1 MSGYILCQVKR
12 AKLPY
17 YIENISTNIYS
28 IEELCFYFYH
38 NIYLLDST
46 ILNEELCFWIRDQLG
61 LKKLAE
67 NLYKHLDDDEMKVGD
82 FILPVFKEISYL
94 SLEEF
99 RRLNQQIRQLA
110 NEPEVLRQ
118 KRKGDYLMEHGKYV
132 NAIKVYQRALR
143 REAEDD
149 TEVTDIRKPEA
160 TEAAA
165 DHTVGVQ
172 EATENP
178 AGAEAESPVAI
189 TIDMMEDPQGG
200 AEEETDST
208 PENPETDA
216 AETDSSSS
224 REEKQEEVTQDQ
236 ELPRQEILLGKQ
248 FIGEI
253 YHNMGCAY
261 ARLFQM
267 EEAIRCFEIAYG
279 KLHTMG
285 AVKSLLYAVY
295 MEHGV
300 DAFVEKAKQLEVD
313 EERQEE
319 IYVEVEEAVEDL
331 YDTPEGQEY
340 KKLLEEKQQG
350 REEDYQLYSAVE
362 RLAPQIIGEKRKIY
376 KGVSANVDFYSGF
389 VYSMLDLPV
398 ELFTPIFAM
407 ARVVGW
413 SAHRIEELSN
423 NGKIIRP
430 AYKPITEDLAY
441 VEMKKRC

>member
-61 LKKLAE
+61 LKKLAD
-67 NLYKHLDDDEMKVGD
+67 NLYKHLDDEDMKVGD
-82 FILPVFKEISYL
+82 FILPVFKEINYL

-99 RRLNQQIRQLA
+99 RKLNQQIQQLA
-110 NEPEVLRQ
+110 KEPEVLRQ

-132 NAIKVYQRALR
+132 NAIKVYQKALR
-143 REAEDD
+143 QETEDD
-149 TEVTDIRKPEA
+149 AVVTDIRKPE
-160 TEAAA
+160 TVAAEKA
-165 DHTVGVQ
+165 ETVQ
-172 EATENP
+172 EAETTEASP
-178 AGAEAESPVAI
+178 ETKTEEAAETESPVAI
-189 TIDMMEDPQGG
+189 TIDMVEDPEER
-200 AEEETDST
+200 AETENVEESEK
-208 PENPETDA
+208 PEEDTSETDA
-216 AETDSSSS
+216 TSLQ
-224 REEKQEEVTQDQ
+224 EEKQEEVAADP
-236 ELPRQEILLGKQ
+236 ELPHQEILLGKQ

-267 EEAIRCFEIAYG
+267 EEAIRCFEIAYR

-300 DAFVEKAKQLEVD
+300 DAFVEKAKELEVD

-350 REEDYQLYSAVE
+350 REEDYQ
-362 RLAPQIIGEKRKIY
+362 QG
-376 KGVSANVDFYSGF
+376 
-389 VYSMLDLPV
+389 
-398 ELFTPIFAM
+398 
-407 ARVVGW
+407 
-413 SAHRIEELSN
+413 
-423 NGKIIRP
+423 
-430 AYKPITEDLAY
+430 
-441 VEMKKRC
+441 MKQLLEQLTAEYHKSTGY

>member
-61 LKKLAE
+61 LKKLAD
-67 NLYKHLDDDEMKVGD
+67 NLYKHLDDDDMKVGD
-82 FILPVFKEISYL
+82 FILPVFKEINYL

-99 RRLNQQIRQLA
+99 RKLNQQIQQLA
-110 NEPEVLRQ
+110 KEPEVLRQ

-132 NAIKVYQRALR
+132 NAIKVYQKALR
-143 REAEDD
+143 QETED
-149 TEVTDIRKPEA
+149 EVAVTDIRKPE
-160 TEAAA
+160 TVAAEKA
-165 DHTVGVQ
+165 ETVQ
-172 EATENP
+172 EAET
-178 AGAEAESPVAI
+178 AEASTETKTEEAAETESPVAI
-189 TIDMMEDPQGG
+189 TIDMVEDPEER
-200 AEEETDST
+200 AETGNVEESEK
-208 PENPETDA
+208 PEEDTSETDA
-216 AETDSSSS
+216 TSLQ
-224 REEKQEEVTQDQ
+224 EEKQEEVAADP
-236 ELPRQEILLGKQ
+236 ELPHQEILLGKQ

-300 DAFVEKAKQLEVD
+300 DAFVEKAKELEVD

-340 KKLLEEKQQG
+340 KKLLKEKQQG
-350 REEDYQLYSAVE
+350 REEDYQ
-362 RLAPQIIGEKRKIY
+362 QG
-376 KGVSANVDFYSGF
+376 
-389 VYSMLDLPV
+389 
-398 ELFTPIFAM
+398 
-407 ARVVGW
+407 
-413 SAHRIEELSN
+413 
-423 NGKIIRP
+423 
-430 AYKPITEDLAY
+430 
-441 VEMKKRC
+441 MKQLLEQLTAEYHKSTGY

>member
-61 LKKLAE
+61 LKKLAD
-67 NLYKHLDDDEMKVGD
+67 NLYKHLDDDDMKVGD
-82 FILPVFKEISYL
+82 FILPVFKEINYL

-99 RRLNQQIRQLA
+99 RKLNQQIQQLA
-110 NEPEVLRQ
+110 KEPEVLRQ

-132 NAIKVYQRALR
+132 NAIKVYQKALR
-143 REAEDD
+143 QETEDEAA
-149 TEVTDIRKPEA
+149 VTDIRKPE
-160 TEAAA
+160 TVAAEKA
-165 DHTVGVQ
+165 ETVQ
-172 EATENP
+172 EAETTE
-178 AGAEAESPVAI
+178 ASTETKTEEAAETESPVAI
-189 TIDMMEDPQGG
+189 TIDMVEDPEER
-200 AEEETDST
+200 AETENVEESER
-208 PENPETDA
+208 PEEDTSETDA
-216 AETDSSSS
+216 TSLQ
-224 REEKQEEVTQDQ
+224 EEKQEEVAADP
-236 ELPRQEILLGKQ
+236 ELPHQEILLGKQ

-267 EEAIRCFEIAYG
+267 EEAIRCFDIAYG

-300 DAFVEKAKQLEVD
+300 DAFVEKAKELEVD

-350 REEDYQLYSAVE
+350 REEDYQ
-362 RLAPQIIGEKRKIY
+362 QG
-376 KGVSANVDFYSGF
+376 
-389 VYSMLDLPV
+389 
-398 ELFTPIFAM
+398 
-407 ARVVGW
+407 
-413 SAHRIEELSN
+413 
-423 NGKIIRP
+423 
-430 AYKPITEDLAY
+430 
-441 VEMKKRC
+441 MKQLLEQLTAEYHKSTGY

>member
-61 LKKLAE
+61 LKKLADS
-67 NLYKHLDDDEMKVGD
+67 LYKHLDDDDMKVGD
-82 FILPVFKEISYL
+82 FILPVFKEINYL

-99 RRLNQQIRQLA
+99 RKLNQQIQQLA
-110 NEPEVLRQ
+110 KEPEVLRQ

-132 NAIKVYQRALR
+132 NAIKVYQKALR
-143 REAEDD
+143 QETEDEAA
-149 TEVTDIRKPEA
+149 VTDIRKPE
-160 TEAAA
+160 TVAAEKA
-165 DHTVGVQ
+165 ETVQ
-172 EATENP
+172 EAETTE
-178 AGAEAESPVAI
+178 ASTETKTEEVAETESPVAI
-189 TIDMMEDPQGG
+189 TIDMVEDPEER
-200 AEEETDST
+200 AETENVEESEK
-208 PENPETDA
+208 PEEDTSETDA
-216 AETDSSSS
+216 TSLQ
-224 REEKQEEVTQDQ
+224 EEKQEEVAADPK
-236 ELPRQEILLGKQ
+236 LPHQEILLGKQ

-300 DAFVEKAKQLEVD
+300 DAFVEKAKELEVD

-350 REEDYQLYSAVE
+350 REEDYQ
-362 RLAPQIIGEKRKIY
+362 QG
-376 KGVSANVDFYSGF
+376 
-389 VYSMLDLPV
+389 
-398 ELFTPIFAM
+398 
-407 ARVVGW
+407 
-413 SAHRIEELSN
+413 
-423 NGKIIRP
+423 
-430 AYKPITEDLAY
+430 
-441 VEMKKRC
+441 MKQLLEQLTAEYHKSTGY

>member
-61 LKKLAE
+61 LKKLAD
-67 NLYKHLDDDEMKVGD
+67 NLYKHLDDDDMKVGD
-82 FILPVFKEISYL
+82 FILPVFKEINYL

-99 RRLNQQIRQLA
+99 RKLNQQIQQLA
-110 NEPEVLRQ
+110 KEPEVLRQ

-132 NAIKVYQRALR
+132 NAIKVYQKALR
-143 REAEDD
+143 QETEDEAA
-149 TEVTDIRKPEA
+149 VTDTRKPE
-160 TEAAA
+160 TVAAEKA
-165 DHTVGVQ
+165 ETVQ
-172 EATENP
+172 EAETTE
-178 AGAEAESPVAI
+178 ASTETKTEEAAETESPVAI
-189 TIDMMEDPQGG
+189 TIDMVKDPEERAETENVEESEKPEED
-200 AEEETDST
+200 TS
-208 PENPETDA
+208 ETDA
-216 AETDSSSS
+216 TSLQ
-224 REEKQEEVTQDQ
+224 EEKQEEVAADP
-236 ELPRQEILLGKQ
+236 ELPHQEILLGKQ

-300 DAFVEKAKQLEVD
+300 DAFVEKAKELEVD

-350 REEDYQLYSAVE
+350 REEDYQ
-362 RLAPQIIGEKRKIY
+362 QG
-376 KGVSANVDFYSGF
+376 
-389 VYSMLDLPV
+389 
-398 ELFTPIFAM
+398 
-407 ARVVGW
+407 
-413 SAHRIEELSN
+413 
-423 NGKIIRP
+423 
-430 AYKPITEDLAY
+430 
-441 VEMKKRC
+441 MKQLLEQLTAEYHKSTGY

>member
-61 LKKLAE
+61 LKKLAD
-67 NLYKHLDDDEMKVGD
+67 NLYKHLDDDDMKVGD
-82 FILPVFKEISYL
+82 FILPVFKEINYL

-99 RRLNQQIRQLA
+99 RKLNQQIQQLA
-110 NEPEVLRQ
+110 KEPEVLRQ

-132 NAIKVYQRALR
+132 NAIKVYQKALR
-143 REAEDD
+143 QETEDEAA
-149 TEVTDIRKPEA
+149 VTDIRKPETVA
-160 TEAAA
+160 AEKAEA
-165 DHTVGVQ
+165 VQ
-172 EATENP
+172 EAETTE
-178 AGAEAESPVAI
+178 ASTETKTEEAAETESPVAI
-189 TIDMMEDPQGG
+189 TIDMVEDPEER
-200 AEEETDST
+200 AETENVEEAEK
-208 PENPETDA
+208 PEEDTSETDA
-216 AETDSSSS
+216 TSLQ
-224 REEKQEEVTQDQ
+224 EEKQEEVAADP
-236 ELPRQEILLGKQ
+236 ELPHQEIILGKQ

-300 DAFVEKAKQLEVD
+300 DAFVEKAKELEVD

-350 REEDYQLYSAVE
+350 REEDYQ
-362 RLAPQIIGEKRKIY
+362 QG
-376 KGVSANVDFYSGF
+376 
-389 VYSMLDLPV
+389 
-398 ELFTPIFAM
+398 
-407 ARVVGW
+407 
-413 SAHRIEELSN
+413 
-423 NGKIIRP
+423 
-430 AYKPITEDLAY
+430 
-441 VEMKKRC
+441 MKQLLEQLTAEYHKSTGY

>member
-28 IEELCFYFYH
+28 IEELCFYFYY

-61 LKKLAE
+61 LKKLAD
-67 NLYKHLDDDEMKVGD
+67 NLYKHLDDEDMKVGD
-82 FILPVFKEISYL
+82 FILPVFKEINYL

-99 RRLNQQIRQLA
+99 RKLNRQIQQLA
-110 NEPEVLRQ
+110 KEPEVLRQ

-132 NAIKVYQRALR
+132 NAIKVYQKALR
-143 REAEDD
+143 QETEDEAV
-149 TEVTDIRKPEA
+149 VTDIRKPEA
-160 TEAAA
+160 VAAEKA
-165 DHTVGVQ
+165 ETVQ
-172 EATENP
+172 EAETTEASP
-178 AGAEAESPVAI
+178 ETKTEEAAETESPVAI
-189 TIDMMEDPQGG
+189 TIDMVEDPEER
-200 AEEETDST
+200 AETENVEESEKPKEDTS
-208 PENPETDA
+208 ETDA
-216 AETDSSSS
+216 TSLQ
-224 REEKQEEVTQDQ
+224 EEKQEEVAADP
-236 ELPRQEILLGKQ
+236 ELPHQEILLGKQ

-300 DAFVEKAKQLEVD
+300 DAFVEKAKELEVD

-350 REEDYQLYSAVE
+350 REEDYQ
-362 RLAPQIIGEKRKIY
+362 QG
-376 KGVSANVDFYSGF
+376 
-389 VYSMLDLPV
+389 
-398 ELFTPIFAM
+398 
-407 ARVVGW
+407 
-413 SAHRIEELSN
+413 
-423 NGKIIRP
+423 
-430 AYKPITEDLAY
+430 
-441 VEMKKRC
+441 MKQLLEQLTAEYHKSTGY

>member
-61 LKKLAE
+61 LKKLAD
-67 NLYKHLDDDEMKVGD
+67 NLYKHLDDDNMKVGD
-82 FILPVFKEISYL
+82 FILPVFKEINYL

-99 RRLNQQIRQLA
+99 RKLNQQIQQLA
-110 NEPEVLRQ
+110 KEPEVLRQ

-132 NAIKVYQRALR
+132 NAIKVYQKALR
-143 REAEDD
+143 QETEDEAA
-149 TEVTDIRKPEA
+149 VTDIRKPE
-160 TEAAA
+160 TVAAEKA
-165 DHTVGVQ
+165 ETVQ
-172 EATENP
+172 EAETTE
-178 AGAEAESPVAI
+178 ASTETKTEEAAETESPVAI
-189 TIDMMEDPQGG
+189 TIDMVEDPEER
-200 AEEETDST
+200 AETENVEESER
-208 PENPETDA
+208 PEEDTSETDA
-216 AETDSSSS
+216 TSLQ
-224 REEKQEEVTQDQ
+224 EEKQEEVAADP
-236 ELPRQEILLGKQ
+236 ELPHQEILLGKQ

-267 EEAIRCFEIAYG
+267 EEAIRCFDIAYG

-300 DAFVEKAKQLEVD
+300 DAFVEKAKELEVD

-350 REEDYQLYSAVE
+350 REEDYQ
-362 RLAPQIIGEKRKIY
+362 QG
-376 KGVSANVDFYSGF
+376 
-389 VYSMLDLPV
+389 
-398 ELFTPIFAM
+398 
-407 ARVVGW
+407 
-413 SAHRIEELSN
+413 
-423 NGKIIRP
+423 
-430 AYKPITEDLAY
+430 
-441 VEMKKRC
+441 MKQLLEQLTAEYHKSTGY

>member
-178 AGAEAESPVAI
+178 AGAEAELPVAI

-200 AEEETDST
+200 AEEEVT
-208 PENPETDA
+208 P
-216 AETDSSSS
+216 
-224 REEKQEEVTQDQ
+224 DQ

-350 REEDYQLYSAVE
+350 REEDYQQGMEHLLEQLTAEYHKST
-362 RLAPQIIGEKRKIY
+362 GY
-376 KGVSANVDFYSGF
+376 
-389 VYSMLDLPV
+389 
-398 ELFTPIFAM
+398 
-407 ARVVGW
+407 
-413 SAHRIEELSN
+413 
-423 NGKIIRP
+423 
-430 AYKPITEDLAY
+430 
-441 VEMKKRC
+441 

>member
-82 FILPVFKEISYL
+82 FILPVFKEINYL

-99 RRLNQQIRQLA
+99 RKLNQQIQQLA
-110 NEPEVLRQ
+110 KEPEVLRQ

-132 NAIKVYQRALR
+132 NAIKVYQKALR
-143 REAEDD
+143 QETEDEAA
-149 TEVTDIRKPEA
+149 VTDIRKPE
-160 TEAAA
+160 TVAAEKA
-165 DHTVGVQ
+165 ETVQ
-172 EATENP
+172 EAETTE
-178 AGAEAESPVAI
+178 ASTETKTEEAAETESPVAI
-189 TIDMMEDPQGG
+189 TIDMVEDPEER
-200 AEEETDST
+200 AETENVEESEK
-208 PENPETDA
+208 PEEDTSETDA
-216 AETDSSSS
+216 TSLQ
-224 REEKQEEVTQDQ
+224 EEKQEEVAADP
-236 ELPRQEILLGKQ
+236 ELPHQEILLGKQ

-300 DAFVEKAKQLEVD
+300 DAFVEKAKELEVD

-350 REEDYQLYSAVE
+350 REEDYQ
-362 RLAPQIIGEKRKIY
+362 QG
-376 KGVSANVDFYSGF
+376 
-389 VYSMLDLPV
+389 
-398 ELFTPIFAM
+398 
-407 ARVVGW
+407 
-413 SAHRIEELSN
+413 
-423 NGKIIRP
+423 
-430 AYKPITEDLAY
+430 
-441 VEMKKRC
+441 MKQLLEQLTAEYHKSTGY

>member
-61 LKKLAE
+61 LKKLAD
-67 NLYKHLDDDEMKVGD
+67 NLYKHLDDDDMKVGD
-82 FILPVFKEISYL
+82 FILPVFKEINYL

-99 RRLNQQIRQLA
+99 RKLNQQIQQLA
-110 NEPEVLRQ
+110 KEPEVLRQ

-132 NAIKVYQRALR
+132 NAIKVYQKALR
-143 REAEDD
+143 QETEDEAV
-149 TEVTDIRKPEA
+149 VTDIQKPEKVAAEKAETVQEAETTEASTETKTEEA
-160 TEAAA
+160 TE
-165 DHTVGVQ
+165 T
-172 EATENP
+172 
-178 AGAEAESPVAI
+178 ESPVAI
-189 TIDMMEDPQGG
+189 TIDMVEDPEER
-200 AEEETDST
+200 AETENVEESEK
-208 PENPETDA
+208 PEEDTSETDA
-216 AETDSSSS
+216 TSLQ
-224 REEKQEEVTQDQ
+224 EEKQEEVAADP
-236 ELPRQEILLGKQ
+236 ELPHQEILLGKQ

-300 DAFVEKAKQLEVD
+300 DAFVEKAKELEVD

-350 REEDYQLYSAVE
+350 REEDYQ
-362 RLAPQIIGEKRKIY
+362 QG
-376 KGVSANVDFYSGF
+376 
-389 VYSMLDLPV
+389 
-398 ELFTPIFAM
+398 
-407 ARVVGW
+407 
-413 SAHRIEELSN
+413 
-423 NGKIIRP
+423 
-430 AYKPITEDLAY
+430 
-441 VEMKKRC
+441 MKQLLEQLTAEYHKSTGY

>member
-61 LKKLAE
+61 LKKLAD
-67 NLYKHLDDDEMKVGD
+67 NLYKHLDDDDMKVGD
-82 FILPVFKEISYL
+82 FILPVFKEINYL

-99 RRLNQQIRQLA
+99 RKLNQQIQQLA
-110 NEPEVLRQ
+110 KEPEVLRQ

-132 NAIKVYQRALR
+132 NAIKVYQKALR
-143 REAEDD
+143 QETEDEAA
-149 TEVTDIRKPEA
+149 VTDIRKPE
-160 TEAAA
+160 TVAAEKA
-165 DHTVGVQ
+165 ETVQ
-172 EATENP
+172 EAETTE
-178 AGAEAESPVAI
+178 ASTETKTEEAAETESPVAI
-189 TIDMMEDPQGG
+189 TIDMVEDPEER
-200 AEEETDST
+200 AETENVEESEK
-208 PENPETDA
+208 PEEDTSETDA
-216 AETDSSSS
+216 TSLQ
-224 REEKQEEVTQDQ
+224 EEKQEEVAADP
-236 ELPRQEILLGKQ
+236 ELPHQEILLGKQ

-300 DAFVEKAKQLEVD
+300 DAFVEKAKELEVD

-350 REEDYQLYSAVE
+350 REEDYQ
-362 RLAPQIIGEKRKIY
+362 QG
-376 KGVSANVDFYSGF
+376 
-389 VYSMLDLPV
+389 
-398 ELFTPIFAM
+398 
-407 ARVVGW
+407 
-413 SAHRIEELSN
+413 
-423 NGKIIRP
+423 
-430 AYKPITEDLAY
+430 
-441 VEMKKRC
+441 MKQLLEQLTAEYHKSTGY

>member
-61 LKKLAE
+61 LKKLAD
-67 NLYKHLDDDEMKVGD
+67 NLYKHLDDDDMKVGD
-82 FILPVFKEISYL
+82 FILPVFKEINYL

-99 RRLNQQIRQLA
+99 RKLNQQIQQLA
-110 NEPEVLRQ
+110 KEPEVLRQ

-132 NAIKVYQRALR
+132 NAIKVYQKALR
-143 REAEDD
+143 QETEDEAA
-149 TEVTDIRKPEA
+149 VTDIRKPE
-160 TEAAA
+160 TVAAEKA
-165 DHTVGVQ
+165 ETVQ
-172 EATENP
+172 EAETTE
-178 AGAEAESPVAI
+178 ASTETKTEEAAETESPVAI
-189 TIDMMEDPQGG
+189 TIDMVEDPEER
-200 AEEETDST
+200 AETENVEEAEK
-208 PENPETDA
+208 PEEDTSETDA
-216 AETDSSSS
+216 TSLQ
-224 REEKQEEVTQDQ
+224 EEKQEEVAADP
-236 ELPRQEILLGKQ
+236 ELPHQEILLGKQ

-300 DAFVEKAKQLEVD
+300 DAFVEKAKELEVD

-350 REEDYQLYSAVE
+350 REEDYQ
-362 RLAPQIIGEKRKIY
+362 QG
-376 KGVSANVDFYSGF
+376 
-389 VYSMLDLPV
+389 
-398 ELFTPIFAM
+398 
-407 ARVVGW
+407 
-413 SAHRIEELSN
+413 
-423 NGKIIRP
+423 
-430 AYKPITEDLAY
+430 
-441 VEMKKRC
+441 MKQLLEQLTAEYHKSTGY

>member
-149 TEVTDIRKPEA
+149 IEVTDIRKPEA
-160 TEAAA
+160 
-165 DHTVGVQ
+165 
-172 EATENP
+172 P
-178 AGAEAESPVAI
+178 EAESPVAI

-200 AEEETDST
+200 VEEETDST

-224 REEKQEEVTQDQ
+224 REEKQEEVTPDQ

-350 REEDYQLYSAVE
+350 REEDYQQGMEHLLEQLTAEYHKST
-362 RLAPQIIGEKRKIY
+362 GY
-376 KGVSANVDFYSGF
+376 
-389 VYSMLDLPV
+389 
-398 ELFTPIFAM
+398 
-407 ARVVGW
+407 
-413 SAHRIEELSN
+413 
-423 NGKIIRP
+423 
-430 AYKPITEDLAY
+430 
-441 VEMKKRC
+441 

>member
-61 LKKLAE
+61 LKKLAD
-67 NLYKHLDDDEMKVGD
+67 NLYKHLDDEDMKVGD
-82 FILPVFKEISYL
+82 FILPVFKEINYL

-99 RRLNQQIRQLA
+99 RKLNQQIQQLA
-110 NEPEVLRQ
+110 KEPEVLRQ

-132 NAIKVYQRALR
+132 NAIKVYQKALR
-143 REAEDD
+143 QETEDEAV
-149 TEVTDIRKPEA
+149 VTDIRKPE
-160 TEAAA
+160 TVAAEKA
-165 DHTVGVQ
+165 ETVQ
-172 EATENP
+172 EAETTEASP
-178 AGAEAESPVAI
+178 ETRTEEAAETESPVAI
-189 TIDMMEDPQGG
+189 TIDMVEDPEER
-200 AEEETDST
+200 AETENVEESEK
-208 PENPETDA
+208 PEEDTSETDA
-216 AETDSSSS
+216 TSLQ
-224 REEKQEEVTQDQ
+224 EEKQEEVEADP
-236 ELPRQEILLGKQ
+236 ELPHQEILLGKQ

-279 KLHTMG
+279 KMHTMG

-300 DAFVEKAKQLEVD
+300 DAFVEKAKELEVD

-350 REEDYQLYSAVE
+350 REEDYQ
-362 RLAPQIIGEKRKIY
+362 QG
-376 KGVSANVDFYSGF
+376 
-389 VYSMLDLPV
+389 
-398 ELFTPIFAM
+398 
-407 ARVVGW
+407 
-413 SAHRIEELSN
+413 
-423 NGKIIRP
+423 
-430 AYKPITEDLAY
+430 
-441 VEMKKRC
+441 MKQLLEQLTAEYHKSTGY

>member
-61 LKKLAE
+61 LKKLAD
-67 NLYKHLDDDEMKVGD
+67 NLYKHLDDDDMKVGD
-82 FILPVFKEISYL
+82 FILPVFKEINYL

-99 RRLNQQIRQLA
+99 RKLNQQIQQLA
-110 NEPEVLRQ
+110 KEPEVLRQ

-132 NAIKVYQRALR
+132 NAIKVYQKALR
-143 REAEDD
+143 QETEDEAA
-149 TEVTDIRKPEA
+149 VTDIRKPE
-160 TEAAA
+160 TVAAEKA
-165 DHTVGVQ
+165 ETVQ
-172 EATENP
+172 EAETTE
-178 AGAEAESPVAI
+178 ASIETKTEEAAETESPVAI
-189 TIDMMEDPQGG
+189 TIDMVEDP
-200 AEEETDST
+200 EER
-208 PENPETDA
+208 
-216 AETDSSSS
+216 AETENVEESEKPEEDTSEKDATSLQ
-224 REEKQEEVTQDQ
+224 EEKQEEVAADP
-236 ELPRQEILLGKQ
+236 ELPHQEILLGKQ

-300 DAFVEKAKQLEVD
+300 DAFVEKAKELEVD

-350 REEDYQLYSAVE
+350 REEDYQ
-362 RLAPQIIGEKRKIY
+362 QG
-376 KGVSANVDFYSGF
+376 
-389 VYSMLDLPV
+389 
-398 ELFTPIFAM
+398 
-407 ARVVGW
+407 
-413 SAHRIEELSN
+413 
-423 NGKIIRP
+423 
-430 AYKPITEDLAY
+430 
-441 VEMKKRC
+441 MKQLLEQLTAEYHKSTGY

>member
-200 AEEETDST
+200 AEEETDRT

-224 REEKQEEVTQDQ
+224 REEKQEEVTPDQ

-253 YHNMGCAY
+253 YHN
-261 ARLFQM
+261 
-267 EEAIRCFEIAYG
+267 
-279 KLHTMG
+279 MG

-350 REEDYQLYSAVE
+350 REENYQQGMEHLLEQLTAEYHKST
-362 RLAPQIIGEKRKIY
+362 GY
-376 KGVSANVDFYSGF
+376 
-389 VYSMLDLPV
+389 
-398 ELFTPIFAM
+398 
-407 ARVVGW
+407 
-413 SAHRIEELSN
+413 
-423 NGKIIRP
+423 
-430 AYKPITEDLAY
+430 
-441 VEMKKRC
+441 

>member
-61 LKKLAE
+61 LKKLAD
-67 NLYKHLDDDEMKVGD
+67 NLYKHLDDDDMKVGD
-82 FILPVFKEISYL
+82 FILPVFKEINYL

-99 RRLNQQIRQLA
+99 RKLNQQIQQLA
-110 NEPEVLRQ
+110 KEPEVLRQ

-132 NAIKVYQRALR
+132 NAIKVYQKALR
-143 REAEDD
+143 QETEDEAA
-149 TEVTDIRKPEA
+149 VTDIRKPE
-160 TEAAA
+160 TVAAEKA
-165 DHTVGVQ
+165 ETVQ
-172 EATENP
+172 EAETTE
-178 AGAEAESPVAI
+178 ASTETKTEEAAETESPVAI
-189 TIDMMEDPQGG
+189 TIDMVEDPEER
-200 AEEETDST
+200 AETENVEESER
-208 PENPETDA
+208 PEEDTSETDA
-216 AETDSSSS
+216 TSLQ
-224 REEKQEEVTQDQ
+224 EEKQEEVAADP
-236 ELPRQEILLGKQ
+236 ELPHQEILLGKQ

-300 DAFVEKAKQLEVD
+300 DAFVEKAKELEVD

-350 REEDYQLYSAVE
+350 REEDYQ
-362 RLAPQIIGEKRKIY
+362 QG
-376 KGVSANVDFYSGF
+376 
-389 VYSMLDLPV
+389 
-398 ELFTPIFAM
+398 
-407 ARVVGW
+407 
-413 SAHRIEELSN
+413 
-423 NGKIIRP
+423 
-430 AYKPITEDLAY
+430 
-441 VEMKKRC
+441 MKQLLEQLTAEYHKSTGY

>member
-61 LKKLAE
+61 LKKLAD
-67 NLYKHLDDDEMKVGD
+67 NLYKHLDDDDMKVGD
-82 FILPVFKEISYL
+82 FILPVFKEINYL

-99 RRLNQQIRQLA
+99 RKLNQQIQQLA
-110 NEPEVLRQ
+110 KEPEVLRQ

-132 NAIKVYQRALR
+132 NAIKVYQKALR
-143 REAEDD
+143 QETED
-149 TEVTDIRKPEA
+149 EVAVTDIRKPE
-160 TEAAA
+160 TVAAEKA
-165 DHTVGVQ
+165 ETVQ
-172 EATENP
+172 EAETTE
-178 AGAEAESPVAI
+178 ASTETKTEEAAETESPVAI
-189 TIDMMEDPQGG
+189 TIDMVEDP
-200 AEEETDST
+200 EER
-208 PENPETDA
+208 
-216 AETDSSSS
+216 AETENVEESEKPEEDTSEIDATSLQ
-224 REEKQEEVTQDQ
+224 EEKQEEVAVDP
-236 ELPRQEILLGKQ
+236 ELPHQEILLGKQ

-300 DAFVEKAKQLEVD
+300 DAFVEKAKELEVD

-350 REEDYQLYSAVE
+350 REEDYQ
-362 RLAPQIIGEKRKIY
+362 QG
-376 KGVSANVDFYSGF
+376 
-389 VYSMLDLPV
+389 
-398 ELFTPIFAM
+398 
-407 ARVVGW
+407 
-413 SAHRIEELSN
+413 
-423 NGKIIRP
+423 
-430 AYKPITEDLAY
+430 
-441 VEMKKRC
+441 MKQLLEQLTAEYHKSTGY

>member
-61 LKKLAE
+61 LKKLAD
-67 NLYKHLDDDEMKVGD
+67 NLYKHLDDDDMKVGD
-82 FILPVFKEISYL
+82 FILPVFKEINYL

-99 RRLNQQIRQLA
+99 RKLNQQIQQLA
-110 NEPEVLRQ
+110 KEPEVLRQ

-132 NAIKVYQRALR
+132 NAIKVYQKALR
-143 REAEDD
+143 QETEDD
-149 TEVTDIRKPEA
+149 AAVTDIRKPE
-160 TEAAA
+160 TVAAEKA
-165 DHTVGVQ
+165 ETVQ
-172 EATENP
+172 EAETTEASP
-178 AGAEAESPVAI
+178 ETKTEEAAETESPVAI
-189 TIDMMEDPQGG
+189 TIDMVEDPEER
-200 AEEETDST
+200 AETENVEESEK
-208 PENPETDA
+208 PEEDTSETDA
-216 AETDSSSS
+216 TSLQ
-224 REEKQEEVTQDQ
+224 EEKQEEVAADP
-236 ELPRQEILLGKQ
+236 ELSHQEILLGKQ

-300 DAFVEKAKQLEVD
+300 DVFVEKAKELEVD

-350 REEDYQLYSAVE
+350 REEDYQ
-362 RLAPQIIGEKRKIY
+362 QG
-376 KGVSANVDFYSGF
+376 
-389 VYSMLDLPV
+389 
-398 ELFTPIFAM
+398 
-407 ARVVGW
+407 
-413 SAHRIEELSN
+413 
-423 NGKIIRP
+423 
-430 AYKPITEDLAY
+430 
-441 VEMKKRC
+441 MKQLLEQLTAEYHKSTGY

>member
-61 LKKLAE
+61 LKKLAD
-67 NLYKHLDDDEMKVGD
+67 NLYKHLDDDDMKVGD
-82 FILPVFKEISYL
+82 FILPVFKEINYL

-99 RRLNQQIRQLA
+99 RKLNRQIQQLA
-110 NEPEVLRQ
+110 KEPEVLRQ

-132 NAIKVYQRALR
+132 NAIKVYQKALR
-143 REAEDD
+143 QETEDEAA
-149 TEVTDIRKPEA
+149 VTDIRKPE
-160 TEAAA
+160 TVAAEKA
-165 DHTVGVQ
+165 ETVQ
-172 EATENP
+172 EAETTEASP
-178 AGAEAESPVAI
+178 ETKTEEAAETESPVAI
-189 TIDMMEDPQGG
+189 TIDMVEDPEER
-200 AEEETDST
+200 AETENVEESEK
-208 PENPETDA
+208 PEEDTSETDA
-216 AETDSSSS
+216 TSLQ
-224 REEKQEEVTQDQ
+224 EEKQEEVAADP
-236 ELPRQEILLGKQ
+236 ELPHQEILLGKQ

-300 DAFVEKAKQLEVD
+300 DAFVEKAKELEVD

-350 REEDYQLYSAVE
+350 REEDYQ
-362 RLAPQIIGEKRKIY
+362 QG
-376 KGVSANVDFYSGF
+376 
-389 VYSMLDLPV
+389 
-398 ELFTPIFAM
+398 
-407 ARVVGW
+407 
-413 SAHRIEELSN
+413 
-423 NGKIIRP
+423 
-430 AYKPITEDLAY
+430 
-441 VEMKKRC
+441 MKQLLEQLTAEYHKSTGY

>member
-61 LKKLAE
+61 LKKLAD
-67 NLYKHLDDDEMKVGD
+67 NLYKHLDDDDMKVGD
-82 FILPVFKEISYL
+82 FILPVFKEINYL

-99 RRLNQQIRQLA
+99 RKLNQQIQQLA
-110 NEPEVLRQ
+110 KEPEVLRQ

-132 NAIKVYQRALR
+132 NAIKVYQKALR
-143 REAEDD
+143 QETEDEAA
-149 TEVTDIRKPEA
+149 VTDIRKPE
-160 TEAAA
+160 TVAAEKA
-165 DHTVGVQ
+165 ETVQ
-172 EATENP
+172 EAETTE
-178 AGAEAESPVAI
+178 ASTETKTEEAAETESPVAI
-189 TIDMMEDPQGG
+189 TIDMVEDPEER
-200 AEEETDST
+200 AETENVEEAEK
-208 PENPETDA
+208 PEEDTSETDA
-216 AETDSSSS
+216 TSLQ
-224 REEKQEEVTQDQ
+224 EEKQEEVAADP
-236 ELPRQEILLGKQ
+236 ELPHQEILLGKQ

-300 DAFVEKAKQLEVD
+300 DAFVEKAKELEVD

-350 REEDYQLYSAVE
+350 REEDYQQGMEHLLEQLTAEYHKST
-362 RLAPQIIGEKRKIY
+362 GY
-376 KGVSANVDFYSGF
+376 
-389 VYSMLDLPV
+389 
-398 ELFTPIFAM
+398 
-407 ARVVGW
+407 
-413 SAHRIEELSN
+413 
-423 NGKIIRP
+423 
-430 AYKPITEDLAY
+430 
-441 VEMKKRC
+441 

>member
-28 IEELCFYFYH
+28 IEELCFYFYY

-61 LKKLAE
+61 LKKLAD
-67 NLYKHLDDDEMKVGD
+67 NLYKHLDDEDMKVGD
-82 FILPVFKEISYL
+82 FILPVFKEINYL

-99 RRLNQQIRQLA
+99 RKLNRQIQQLA
-110 NEPEVLRQ
+110 KEPEVLRQ

-132 NAIKVYQRALR
+132 NAIKVYQKALR
-143 REAEDD
+143 QETEDEAV
-149 TEVTDIRKPEA
+149 VTDIRKPEA
-160 TEAAA
+160 VAAEKA
-165 DHTVGVQ
+165 ETVQ
-172 EATENP
+172 EAETTEASP
-178 AGAEAESPVAI
+178 ETKTEEAAETESPVAI
-189 TIDMMEDPQGG
+189 TIDMVEDPEER
-200 AEEETDST
+200 AETENVEEAEKPKEDTS
-208 PENPETDA
+208 ETDA
-216 AETDSSSS
+216 TSLQ
-224 REEKQEEVTQDQ
+224 EEKQEEVAADP
-236 ELPRQEILLGKQ
+236 ELPHQEILLGKQ

-300 DAFVEKAKQLEVD
+300 DAFVEKAKELEVD

-350 REEDYQLYSAVE
+350 REEDYQ
-362 RLAPQIIGEKRKIY
+362 QG
-376 KGVSANVDFYSGF
+376 
-389 VYSMLDLPV
+389 
-398 ELFTPIFAM
+398 
-407 ARVVGW
+407 
-413 SAHRIEELSN
+413 
-423 NGKIIRP
+423 
-430 AYKPITEDLAY
+430 
-441 VEMKKRC
+441 MKQLLEQLTAEYHKSTGY

>member
-61 LKKLAE
+61 LKKLAD
-67 NLYKHLDDDEMKVGD
+67 NLYKHLDDDDMKVGD
-82 FILPVFKEISYL
+82 FILSVFKEINYL

-99 RRLNQQIRQLA
+99 RKLNQQIQQLA
-110 NEPEVLRQ
+110 KEPEVLRQ

-132 NAIKVYQRALR
+132 NAIKVYQKALR
-143 REAEDD
+143 QETEDEAA
-149 TEVTDIRKPEA
+149 VTDIRKPE
-160 TEAAA
+160 TVAAEKA
-165 DHTVGVQ
+165 ETVQ
-172 EATENP
+172 EAETTE
-178 AGAEAESPVAI
+178 ASTETKTEEAAETESPVAI
-189 TIDMMEDPQGG
+189 TIDMVEDPEER
-200 AEEETDST
+200 AETENVEEAEK
-208 PENPETDA
+208 PEEDTSETDA
-216 AETDSSSS
+216 TSLQ
-224 REEKQEEVTQDQ
+224 EEKQEEVAADP
-236 ELPRQEILLGKQ
+236 ELPHQEILLGKQ

-300 DAFVEKAKQLEVD
+300 DAFVEKAKELEVD

-350 REEDYQLYSAVE
+350 REEDYQ
-362 RLAPQIIGEKRKIY
+362 QG
-376 KGVSANVDFYSGF
+376 
-389 VYSMLDLPV
+389 
-398 ELFTPIFAM
+398 
-407 ARVVGW
+407 
-413 SAHRIEELSN
+413 
-423 NGKIIRP
+423 
-430 AYKPITEDLAY
+430 
-441 VEMKKRC
+441 MKQLLEQLTAEYHKSTGY

>member
-38 NIYLLDST
+38 NIYLLDNT

-61 LKKLAE
+61 LKKLAD
-67 NLYKHLDDDEMKVGD
+67 NLYKHLDDDDMKVGD
-82 FILPVFKEISYL
+82 FILPVFKEINYL

-99 RRLNQQIRQLA
+99 RKLNQQIQQLA
-110 NEPEVLRQ
+110 KEPEVLRQ

-132 NAIKVYQRALR
+132 NAIKVYQKALR
-143 REAEDD
+143 QETEDEAA
-149 TEVTDIRKPEA
+149 VTDIRKPE
-160 TEAAA
+160 TVAAEKA
-165 DHTVGVQ
+165 ETVQ
-172 EATENP
+172 EAETTE
-178 AGAEAESPVAI
+178 ASTETKTEEVAETESPVAI
-189 TIDMMEDPQGG
+189 TIDMVEDPEER
-200 AEEETDST
+200 AETENVEEAEK
-208 PENPETDA
+208 PEEDTSETDA
-216 AETDSSSS
+216 TSLQ
-224 REEKQEEVTQDQ
+224 EEKQEEVAADP
-236 ELPRQEILLGKQ
+236 ELPHQEILLGKQ

-300 DAFVEKAKQLEVD
+300 DAFVEKAKELEVD

-350 REEDYQLYSAVE
+350 REEDYQ
-362 RLAPQIIGEKRKIY
+362 QG
-376 KGVSANVDFYSGF
+376 
-389 VYSMLDLPV
+389 
-398 ELFTPIFAM
+398 
-407 ARVVGW
+407 
-413 SAHRIEELSN
+413 
-423 NGKIIRP
+423 
-430 AYKPITEDLAY
+430 
-441 VEMKKRC
+441 MKQLLEQLTAEYHKSTGY

>member
-61 LKKLAE
+61 LKKLAD
-67 NLYKHLDDDEMKVGD
+67 NLYKHLDDDDMKVGD
-82 FILPVFKEISYL
+82 FILPVFKEINYL

-99 RRLNQQIRQLA
+99 RKLNQQIQQLA
-110 NEPEVLRQ
+110 KEPEVLRQ

-132 NAIKVYQRALR
+132 NAIKVYQKALR
-143 REAEDD
+143 QETEDEAA
-149 TEVTDIRKPEA
+149 VTDIRKPE
-160 TEAAA
+160 TVAAEKA
-165 DHTVGVQ
+165 ETVQ
-172 EATENP
+172 EAETTE
-178 AGAEAESPVAI
+178 ASTETKTEEAAETESPVAI
-189 TIDMMEDPQGG
+189 MIDMVEDPEER
-200 AEEETDST
+200 AETENVEESEK
-208 PENPETDA
+208 PEEDTSETDA
-216 AETDSSSS
+216 TSLQ
-224 REEKQEEVTQDQ
+224 EEKQEEVAADP
-236 ELPRQEILLGKQ
+236 ELPHQEILLGKQ

-300 DAFVEKAKQLEVD
+300 DAFVEKAKELEVD

-350 REEDYQLYSAVE
+350 REEDYQ
-362 RLAPQIIGEKRKIY
+362 QG
-376 KGVSANVDFYSGF
+376 
-389 VYSMLDLPV
+389 
-398 ELFTPIFAM
+398 
-407 ARVVGW
+407 
-413 SAHRIEELSN
+413 
-423 NGKIIRP
+423 
-430 AYKPITEDLAY
+430 
-441 VEMKKRC
+441 MKQLLEQLTAEYHKSTGY

>member
-61 LKKLAE
+61 LKKLAD
-67 NLYKHLDDDEMKVGD
+67 NLYKHLDDDNMKVGD
-82 FILPVFKEISYL
+82 FILPVFKEINYL

-99 RRLNQQIRQLA
+99 RKLNQQIQQLA
-110 NEPEVLRQ
+110 KEPEVLRQ

-132 NAIKVYQRALR
+132 NAIKVYQKALR
-143 REAEDD
+143 QETEDEAV
-149 TEVTDIRKPEA
+149 VTDIRKPE
-160 TEAAA
+160 TVAAEKA
-165 DHTVGVQ
+165 ETVQ
-172 EATENP
+172 EAETTEASP
-178 AGAEAESPVAI
+178 ETKTEEAAETESPVAI
-189 TIDMMEDPQGG
+189 TIDMVEDPEER
-200 AEEETDST
+200 AETENVEESEK
-208 PENPETDA
+208 PEEDTSETDA
-216 AETDSSSS
+216 TSLQ
-224 REEKQEEVTQDQ
+224 EEKQEEVAADP
-236 ELPRQEILLGKQ
+236 ELPHQEILLGKQ

-300 DAFVEKAKQLEVD
+300 DAFVEKAKELEVD

-350 REEDYQLYSAVE
+350 REEDYQL
-362 RLAPQIIGEKRKIY
+362 G
-376 KGVSANVDFYSGF
+376 
-389 VYSMLDLPV
+389 
-398 ELFTPIFAM
+398 
-407 ARVVGW
+407 
-413 SAHRIEELSN
+413 
-423 NGKIIRP
+423 
-430 AYKPITEDLAY
+430 
-441 VEMKKRC
+441 MKQLLEQLTAEYHKSTGY

>member
-61 LKKLAE
+61 LKKLAD
-67 NLYKHLDDDEMKVGD
+67 NLYKHLDDDNMKVGD
-82 FILPVFKEISYL
+82 FILPVFKEINYL

-99 RRLNQQIRQLA
+99 RKLNQQIQQLA
-110 NEPEVLRQ
+110 KEPEVLRQ

-132 NAIKVYQRALR
+132 NAIKVYQKALR
-143 REAEDD
+143 QETEDEAA
-149 TEVTDIRKPEA
+149 VTDIRKPE
-160 TEAAA
+160 TVAAEKA
-165 DHTVGVQ
+165 EIVQ
-172 EATENP
+172 EAETTE
-178 AGAEAESPVAI
+178 ASTETKAEEAAETESPVAI
-189 TIDMMEDPQGG
+189 TIDMVEDPEER
-200 AEEETDST
+200 AETENVEESER
-208 PENPETDA
+208 PEEDTSETDA
-216 AETDSSSS
+216 TSLQ
-224 REEKQEEVTQDQ
+224 EEKQEEVAADP
-236 ELPRQEILLGKQ
+236 ELPHQEILLGKQ

-300 DAFVEKAKQLEVD
+300 DAFVEKAKELEVD

-350 REEDYQLYSAVE
+350 REEDYQ
-362 RLAPQIIGEKRKIY
+362 QG
-376 KGVSANVDFYSGF
+376 
-389 VYSMLDLPV
+389 
-398 ELFTPIFAM
+398 
-407 ARVVGW
+407 
-413 SAHRIEELSN
+413 
-423 NGKIIRP
+423 
-430 AYKPITEDLAY
+430 
-441 VEMKKRC
+441 MKQLLEQLTAEYHKSTGY

>member
-61 LKKLAE
+61 LKKLAD
-67 NLYKHLDDDEMKVGD
+67 NLYKHLDDDDMKVGD
-82 FILPVFKEISYL
+82 FILPVFKEINYL

-99 RRLNQQIRQLA
+99 RKLNQQIQQLA
-110 NEPEVLRQ
+110 KEPEVLRQ

-132 NAIKVYQRALR
+132 NAIKVYQKALR
-143 REAEDD
+143 QETEDEAA
-149 TEVTDIRKPEA
+149 VTNIRKPE
-160 TEAAA
+160 TVAAEKA
-165 DHTVGVQ
+165 ETVQ
-172 EATENP
+172 EAETTE
-178 AGAEAESPVAI
+178 ASTETKAEEAAETESPVAI
-189 TIDMMEDPQGG
+189 TIDMVEDPEER
-200 AEEETDST
+200 AETENVEESER
-208 PENPETDA
+208 PEEDTSETDA
-216 AETDSSSS
+216 TSLQ
-224 REEKQEEVTQDQ
+224 EEKQEEVAADP
-236 ELPRQEILLGKQ
+236 ELPHQEILLGKQ

-300 DAFVEKAKQLEVD
+300 DAFVERAKELEVD

-350 REEDYQLYSAVE
+350 REEDYQ
-362 RLAPQIIGEKRKIY
+362 QG
-376 KGVSANVDFYSGF
+376 
-389 VYSMLDLPV
+389 
-398 ELFTPIFAM
+398 
-407 ARVVGW
+407 
-413 SAHRIEELSN
+413 
-423 NGKIIRP
+423 
-430 AYKPITEDLAY
+430 
-441 VEMKKRC
+441 MKQLLEQLTAEYHKSTGY

>member
-61 LKKLAE
+61 LKKLAD
-67 NLYKHLDDDEMKVGD
+67 NLYKHLDDDDMKVGD
-82 FILPVFKEISYL
+82 FILPVFKEINYL

-99 RRLNQQIRQLA
+99 RKLNQQIQQLA
-110 NEPEVLRQ
+110 KEPEVLRQ

-132 NAIKVYQRALR
+132 NAIKVYQKALR
-143 REAEDD
+143 QETEDEAA
-149 TEVTDIRKPEA
+149 VTDIRKPE
-160 TEAAA
+160 TVAAEKA
-165 DHTVGVQ
+165 ETVQ
-172 EATENP
+172 EAETTE
-178 AGAEAESPVAI
+178 ASTETKTEEAAETESPVAI
-189 TIDMMEDPQGG
+189 TIDMVEDPEER
-200 AEEETDST
+200 AETENVEEAEK
-208 PENPETDA
+208 PEEDTSETDA
-216 AETDSSSS
+216 TSLQ
-224 REEKQEEVTQDQ
+224 EEKQEEVAADP
-236 ELPRQEILLGKQ
+236 ELPHQEILLGKQ

-300 DAFVEKAKQLEVD
+300 DAFVEKAKELEVD

-319 IYVEVEEAVEDL
+319 IYVELEEAVEDL

-350 REEDYQLYSAVE
+350 REEDYQ
-362 RLAPQIIGEKRKIY
+362 QG
-376 KGVSANVDFYSGF
+376 
-389 VYSMLDLPV
+389 
-398 ELFTPIFAM
+398 
-407 ARVVGW
+407 
-413 SAHRIEELSN
+413 
-423 NGKIIRP
+423 
-430 AYKPITEDLAY
+430 
-441 VEMKKRC
+441 MKQLLEQLTAEYHKSTGY

>member
-61 LKKLAE
+61 LKKLAD
-67 NLYKHLDDDEMKVGD
+67 NLYKHLDDDDMKVGD
-82 FILPVFKEISYL
+82 FILPVFKEINYL

-99 RRLNQQIRQLA
+99 RKLNQQIQQLA
-110 NEPEVLRQ
+110 KEPEVLRQ

-132 NAIKVYQRALR
+132 NAIKVYQKALR
-143 REAEDD
+143 QETEDEAA
-149 TEVTDIRKPEA
+149 VTDIRKPE
-160 TEAAA
+160 TVAAEKA
-165 DHTVGVQ
+165 ETVQ
-172 EATENP
+172 EAETTE
-178 AGAEAESPVAI
+178 ASTETKTEEAAETESPVAI
-189 TIDMMEDPQGG
+189 TIDMVEDP
-200 AEEETDST
+200 EERAKTGNVEESEK
-208 PENPETDA
+208 PEEDTSETDA
-216 AETDSSSS
+216 TSLQ
-224 REEKQEEVTQDQ
+224 EEKQEEVAADP
-236 ELPRQEILLGKQ
+236 ELPHQEILLGKQ

-300 DAFVEKAKQLEVD
+300 DAFVEKAKELEVD

-350 REEDYQLYSAVE
+350 REEDYQ
-362 RLAPQIIGEKRKIY
+362 QG
-376 KGVSANVDFYSGF
+376 
-389 VYSMLDLPV
+389 
-398 ELFTPIFAM
+398 
-407 ARVVGW
+407 
-413 SAHRIEELSN
+413 
-423 NGKIIRP
+423 
-430 AYKPITEDLAY
+430 
-441 VEMKKRC
+441 MKQLLEQLTAEYHKSTGY

>member
-61 LKKLAE
+61 LKKLAD
-67 NLYKHLDDDEMKVGD
+67 NLYKHLDDDDMKVGD
-82 FILPVFKEISYL
+82 FILPVFKEINYL

-99 RRLNQQIRQLA
+99 RKLNQQIQQLA
-110 NEPEVLRQ
+110 KEPEVLRQ

-132 NAIKVYQRALR
+132 NAIKVYQKALR
-143 REAEDD
+143 QETEDEAA
-149 TEVTDIRKPEA
+149 VTDIRKPE
-160 TEAAA
+160 TVAAEKA
-165 DHTVGVQ
+165 ETVQ
-172 EATENP
+172 EAETTE
-178 AGAEAESPVAI
+178 ASTETKTEEAAETESPVAI
-189 TIDMMEDPQGG
+189 TIDMVEDPEEH
-200 AEEETDST
+200 AETENVEESEK
-208 PENPETDA
+208 PEEDTSETDA
-216 AETDSSSS
+216 TSLQ
-224 REEKQEEVTQDQ
+224 EEKQEEVAADP
-236 ELPRQEILLGKQ
+236 ELPHQEILLGKQ

-300 DAFVEKAKQLEVD
+300 DAFVEKAKELEVD

-350 REEDYQLYSAVE
+350 REEDYQ
-362 RLAPQIIGEKRKIY
+362 QG
-376 KGVSANVDFYSGF
+376 
-389 VYSMLDLPV
+389 
-398 ELFTPIFAM
+398 
-407 ARVVGW
+407 
-413 SAHRIEELSN
+413 
-423 NGKIIRP
+423 
-430 AYKPITEDLAY
+430 
-441 VEMKKRC
+441 MKQLLEQLTAEYHKSTGY

>member
-61 LKKLAE
+61 LKKLAD
-67 NLYKHLDDDEMKVGD
+67 NLYKHLDDDDMKVGD
-82 FILPVFKEISYL
+82 FILPVFKEINYL

-99 RRLNQQIRQLA
+99 RKLNQQIQQLA
-110 NEPEVLRQ
+110 KEPEVLRQ

-132 NAIKVYQRALR
+132 NAIKVYQKALR
-143 REAEDD
+143 QETEDEAA
-149 TEVTDIRKPEA
+149 VTDIRKPETVA
-160 TEAAA
+160 AEKAETVQEVETTEAS
-165 DHTVGVQ
+165 
-172 EATENP
+172 TETKTEEV
-178 AGAEAESPVAI
+178 AETESPVAI
-189 TIDMMEDPQGG
+189 TIDMVEDPEER
-200 AEEETDST
+200 AETENVEESEK
-208 PENPETDA
+208 PEEDTSETDA
-216 AETDSSSS
+216 TSLQ
-224 REEKQEEVTQDQ
+224 EEKQEEVAADP
-236 ELPRQEILLGKQ
+236 ELPHQEILLGKQ

-300 DAFVEKAKQLEVD
+300 DAFVEKAKELEVD

-350 REEDYQLYSAVE
+350 REEDYQ
-362 RLAPQIIGEKRKIY
+362 QG
-376 KGVSANVDFYSGF
+376 
-389 VYSMLDLPV
+389 
-398 ELFTPIFAM
+398 
-407 ARVVGW
+407 
-413 SAHRIEELSN
+413 
-423 NGKIIRP
+423 
-430 AYKPITEDLAY
+430 
-441 VEMKKRC
+441 MKQLLEQLTAEYHKSTGY

>member
-61 LKKLAE
+61 LKKLAD
-67 NLYKHLDDDEMKVGD
+67 NLYKHLDDDDMKVGD
-82 FILPVFKEISYL
+82 FILPVFKEINYL

-99 RRLNQQIRQLA
+99 RRLNQQIQQLA
-110 NEPEVLRQ
+110 KEPEVLRQ

-132 NAIKVYQRALR
+132 NAIKVYQKALR
-143 REAEDD
+143 QETEDEAA
-149 TEVTDIRKPEA
+149 VTDIRKTETVAAEKTETVQKPETAEAA
-160 TEAAA
+160 TE
-165 DHTVGVQ
+165 TK
-172 EATENP
+172 TEI
-178 AGAEAESPVAI
+178 AEETESPVAI
-189 TIDMMEDPQGG
+189 TIDMVEEPEER
-200 AEEETDST
+200 AETENV
-208 PENPETDA
+208 ENPETTTP
-216 AETDSSSS
+216 ETNGTSSQ
-224 REEKQEEVTQDQ
+224 EEKEEEVAADP
-236 ELPRQEILLGKQ
+236 ELPHQEILLGKQ

-300 DAFVEKAKQLEVD
+300 DAFVEKAKELEVD

-331 YDTPEGQEY
+331 YDTSEGQEY

-350 REEDYQLYSAVE
+350 REENYRQGMEQLLEQLTAEYHKST
-362 RLAPQIIGEKRKIY
+362 GY
-376 KGVSANVDFYSGF
+376 
-389 VYSMLDLPV
+389 
-398 ELFTPIFAM
+398 
-407 ARVVGW
+407 
-413 SAHRIEELSN
+413 
-423 NGKIIRP
+423 
-430 AYKPITEDLAY
+430 
-441 VEMKKRC
+441 